1 MAQAIAIGFTSLILT
16 KMYNVSATRDPLEE
30 WPAYR
35 RVVFLLQEL
44 TEAMETLEP
53 GDVRVCPWVHF
64 ASS

>member
-30 WPAYR
+30 WLAYR
-35 RVVFLLQEL
+35 RVMFLLQEL

-53 GDVRVCPWVHF
+53 GDVRVCPSVYF